1 MPVTTKRAVPD
12 FVSPGFVSEDDVSP
26 AIAASA
32 VADVSHIGPTAAHQ
46 GIGANADNPVVPCHI
61 AIIMDGNGRWAK
73 SRGLPRIAGHREGSR
88 AVRRTVEAAIRSGV
102 SWLTIYAFSSE
113 NWRRP
118 AGEIMDLTGLLRR
131 YLRSEIAELKQSGVR
146 LRFIGDRD
154 RFDPDIQTDLAAAER
169 DTALNA
175 RLNLTIALSYGA
187 RAEIAAAARA
197 ALEAVRAG
205 CLDAGDLG
213 EDVFARFLATAGMPD
228 PDLIIRTSGEQ
239 RLSNFLLWQAAYAEL
254 VFLNVYWPDF
264 DQSHFDAALM
274 EYSRR
279 ERRFGARKD

>member
-1 MPVTTKRAVPD
+1 MPVITKRAARI
-12 FVSPGFVSEDDVSP
+12 SEDDVST
-26 AIAASA
+26 AIAAA
-32 VADVSHIGPTAAHQ
+32 EVIVAATTNSRTAEQIVPAH
-46 GIGANADNPVVPCHI
+46 V

-73 SRGLPRIAGHREGSR
+73 SRGLPRVAGHREGSR
-88 AVRRTVEAAIRSGV
+88 AVRRAVEASIRSGV

-118 AGEIMDLTGLLRR
+118 AGEILDLTGLLRR

-146 LRFIGDRD
+146 LRFIGDRC
-154 RFDPDIQTDLAAAER
+154 RFDPDIQTDLEAAER
-169 DTALNA
+169 DTAANT

-197 ALEAVRAG
+197 ALGAVRDG
-205 CLDAGDLG
+205 CLDPNDLG
-213 EDVFARFLATAGMPD
+213 EEVFARFLATAGMPD

-254 VFLNVYWPDF
+254 VFLDVLWPDF
-264 DQSHFDAALM
+264 DNAHFDAALK
-274 EYSRR
+274 EFSRR
-279 ERRFGARKD
+279 ERRFGARND